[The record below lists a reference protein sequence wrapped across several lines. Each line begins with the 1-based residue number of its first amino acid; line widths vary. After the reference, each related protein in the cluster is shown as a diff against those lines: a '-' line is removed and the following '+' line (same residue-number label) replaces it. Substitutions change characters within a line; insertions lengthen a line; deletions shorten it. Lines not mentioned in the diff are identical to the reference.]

1 MTDNEFALKVMIK
14 ARDVADRASLSFH
27 TDHDFYTDQMV
38 GYLKELADIVKEYNN
53 NKIKES

>member
-27 TDHDFYTDQMV
+27 TDLDYDIHFYISL
-38 GYLKELADIVKEYNN
+38 GRF
-53 NKIKES
+53 S